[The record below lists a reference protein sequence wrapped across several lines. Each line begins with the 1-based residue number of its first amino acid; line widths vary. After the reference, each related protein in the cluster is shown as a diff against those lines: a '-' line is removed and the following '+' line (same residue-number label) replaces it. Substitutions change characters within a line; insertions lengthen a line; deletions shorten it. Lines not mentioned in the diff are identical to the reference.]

1 MVNYFNMFLVYA
13 NKTDD
18 NNHDDVSYTQ
28 KERRDKNT
36 CRKKK
41 LRCLITMLFVWKGNG
56 LNLH

>member
-18 NNHDDVSYTQ
+18 NNHDDDISYTQ

-36 CRKKK
+36 YRKERRNEMFNNDGIK
-41 LRCLITMLFVWKGNG
+41 WKRNG
-56 LNLH
+56 